1 MMRVHRIRIT
11 NVAGVS
17 AREVSLAERGITL
30 IAGQN
35 ESGKST
41 LFLALQALL
50 DHPDDA
56 SHREVKALKPLHTG
70 LTPEVE
76 ADLTIG
82 PYRLTYSKSF
92 AKGKAG
98 GTTLRIDKPVP
109 ESLTGREAHDR
120 VSEIIDQNLDRA
132 LWDAMR
138 ITQGSALELPMLAG
152 VRSLSAALD
161 RAVGNDIAGER
172 ESNLFE
178 RASQEFL
185 RYWTAGGKPNKECTD
200 LDQKAADAAQNE
212 KTLREKLQELDAD
225 ITSYKSKTREFSI
238 ANGQTGNLAAAR
250 DRAAAD
256 KLRLDGLLAEVR
268 NNDLVVTAAQQGE
281 QMALSAAARRSELIA
296 DLAASEEALAVAT
309 QHRQQAQTRP
319 TELGAKVTTL
329 EAEAVGARSSLE
341 AANTALALA
350 ERDAAYQQNRMDLML
365 LSARLQ
371 AVTQADGEIAEAE
384 DIVKSLLATKED
396 CAALAKASTAIA
408 VAKAK
413 LELASPKASVHA
425 LVPVR
430 VRLNGID
437 HDLAQG
443 QAASAPPG
451 NSTKIVIGEVAEILI
466 EGTQDVAQLERALDS
481 ANRAHQ
487 GLLDRLGVT
496 TADEAE
502 SQRHRR
508 ENAADRLA
516 ATRKAVTGN
525 LIDLTRESMRAKVE
539 QLKEA
544 TSEYPATRPPT
555 ANALPDTLESA
566 KAIAAEARKALE
578 AARKALQAIEDQLRV
593 VTAAAAAAHQEE
605 AVAEAT
611 RVSRADRRDQV
622 AKSLATARQEHSDDA
637 LQTEL
642 ATAQSTVNAAI
653 GKRDVAKAAYDGA
666 DPERVSAGLTAAEK
680 ALANHERNLQRI
692 RDDINKLSA
701 RLEINGESGLEEE
714 YQKAQRDAFVAQ
726 DAVARFKRRAHAAA
740 LLYET
745 LRECREDAQRSYVA
759 PLKSEIERL
768 GKVIFGEEFRVV
780 IGEDL
785 SVEGRVM
792 NGTTIPYTS
801 LSSGAKEQIGIL
813 QRLATARIV
822 GKGGVPLLL
831 DDAVAYTD
839 NVRQEAL
846 ASALGFASADTQTII
861 VTCAPERYAY
871 APIEARIDF

>member
-17 AREVSLAERGITL
+17 TREVRLAERGITL

-56 SHREVKALKPLHTG
+56 THREVKALKPLHTG

-76 ADLTIG
+76 AELSIG

-98 GTTLRIDKPVP
+98 GTTLRIDEPVP

-120 VSEIIDQNLDRA
+120 VTAIIDQNLDRA

-138 ITQGSALELPMLAG
+138 ITQGSALELPILAG
-152 VRSLSAALD
+152 ARSLSAALD
-161 RAVGNDIAGER
+161 HAVGNDIAGER
-172 ESNLFE
+172 ESSLLQ

-185 RYWTAGGKPNKECTD
+185 RYWTGGGKPNKECMD
-200 LDQKAADAAQNE
+200 LDQKAADAVHNE
-212 KTLREKLQELDAD
+212 KALRERLQELESD
-225 ITSYKSKTREFSI
+225 ITAYKAKTRELST
-238 ANGQTGNLAAAR
+238 ANGQTSSLVAAR

-256 KLRLDGLLAEVR
+256 KFRIDGLLAEVK
-268 NNDLVVTAAQQGE
+268 NNDLAVSASQQT
-281 QMALSAAARRSELIA
+281 QQLALSTTARRAELIA
-296 DLAASEEALAVAT
+296 DLAATEEALAAAT
-309 QHRQQAQTRP
+309 QNREQAQTRP
-319 TELGAKVTTL
+319 AELGAKVTTL
-329 EAEAVGARSSLE
+329 EVEAVGARSALE
-341 AANTALALA
+341 TATTALALA
-350 ERDAAYQQNRMDLML
+350 ERDATYLQNRMDLML

-371 AVTQADGEIAEAE
+371 AVTQADGEIAEAAE
-384 DIVKSLLATKED
+384 IVKSLRATKED

-413 LELASPKASVHA
+413 LELASPKVSVQA
-425 LVPVR
+425 LRPIR

-437 HDLAQG
+437 NDLVQG
-443 QAASAPPG
+443 QAVSAPPG
-451 NSTKIVIGEVAEILI
+451 NNTRIVIGEVAEILI
-466 EGTQDVAQLERALDS
+466 EGTQDVAQLERALES
-481 ANRAHQ
+481 ANQVHQ
-487 GLLDRLGVT
+487 SILDRLGAA

-502 SQRHRR
+502 SQRQRR
-508 ENAADRLA
+508 ESAADRLA

-525 LIDLTRESMRAKVE
+525 LIDLTRETMREKVE

-544 TSEYPATRPPT
+544 TADHPGTRPASAT
-555 ANALPDTLESA
+555 ALPETLESA
-566 KAIAAEARKALE
+566 KAIANETRTALE
-578 AARKALQAIEDQLRV
+578 RTRAALQAIEAQLRV
-593 VTAAAAAAHQEE
+593 ATAAAAAARQDE

-622 AKSLATARQEHSDDA
+622 AKSLATARQERSDES
-637 LQTEL
+637 LQTDL
-642 ATAQSTVNAAI
+642 AKAQSTVTAAI
-653 GKRDVAKAAYDGA
+653 GKRDAAKAAYDGA
-666 DPERVSAGLTAAEK
+666 DPERVSAGLSAAEK
-680 ALANHERNLQRI
+680 ALTNHERNLQRI
-692 RDDINKLSA
+692 RDDVNKLSA
-701 RLEINGESGLEEE
+701 RLEINGENGLEEE

-745 LRECREDAQRSYVA
+745 LKECREDAQRSYVA

-768 GKVIFGEEFRVV
+768 GKVIFGEEFRVI

-839 NVRQEAL
+839 NVRQETL
-846 ASALGFASADTQTII
+846 ACALGFASADTQTII

-871 APIEARIDF
+871 APIEVRIDF